1 MKRAD
6 ELIFTRGFAES
17 RSKARALIEDG
28 CVMIN
33 STRVDKPSRKFP
45 EDAKIEISVS
55 AAATRYVSRAGLKLE
70 GLLRK
75 FNVDL
80 SGIDI
85 LDAGASTGG
94 FTDCA
99 LKFGANCSVCVD
111 VGSGQLHPKLL
122 ADERVVN
129 MEKTDIRTLTPE
141 SFNGKKFGFICGDLS
156 FISIE
161 KIFSYLWEL
170 LADNGKIAI
179 LVKPQFESSP
189 KLMRLRGGVLK
200 PEESAE
206 AFDKISNYISTEFP
220 DAKIVGSMESPIRGG
235 DGNIEYMLL
244 IKKS

>member
-45 EDAKIEISVS
+45 EDAKIEISDS

-141 SFNGKKFGFICGDLS
+141 SFNGKKFGGNFCGSGVGDTVSGKGLICHRNNFRKQRCKGIFCFFCSFCLS
-156 FISIE
+156 
-161 KIFSYLWEL
+161 
-170 LADNGKIAI
+170 
-179 LVKPQFESSP
+179 
-189 KLMRLRGGVLK
+189 
-200 PEESAE
+200 
-206 AFDKISNYISTEFP
+206 
-220 DAKIVGSMESPIRGG
+220 
-235 DGNIEYMLL
+235 
-244 IKKS
+244 